1 MGGGASKVDPIVG
14 KKKERPDK
22 EQIDKEKQ
30 KQKLREE
37 KAKQGTLAAA
47 AVKDKKT
54 VPKTQKGKKAPNA
67 DKEKADTGGKGK
79 QSKPEEKGKEG
90 QDGKDGKDGKD
101 SKDSKDGKDSKN
113 GGENKAD
120 IGEKGKQEGQSME
133 RKESNEGKA
142 EQAERGKQGEKGK
155 KPKKKK
161 TEASGVDAEAVANA
175 RRKSKESSTDEDLR
189 DGDPLNPHCKVGF
202 GKLVSDTMRANSDF
216 ITVKQMEA
224 IIVANYNTQL
234 DTGSRK
240 KMMRKVV
247 GEEFLRG
254 CIEIK
259 PSKC

>member
-37 KAKQGTLAAA
+37 KAKQETLAAA

-90 QDGKDGKDGKD
+90 QDGKDGKN
-101 SKDSKDGKDSKN
+101 GKDSKN

-120 IGEKGKQEGQSME
+120 IGKKGRQEGQSME

-142 EQAERGKQGEKGK
+142 EQAERGEQGEKGK